1 MIGAK
6 QSKAKRSR
14 KKKKP
19 EKRGKGN
26 GATGNYRNGVFGMN
40 HSKAFYRFSHKLK
53 FFPRPPIPVI
63 SRGLSLSLTSS
74 LLCLYM
80 EMEEKVDANIAKEIK
95 KGIIGVMMLNG

>member
-1 MIGAK
+1 MVLSSLPIRLPDMLKEMEKG

-14 KKKKP
+14 KEKKP

-26 GATGNYRNGVFGMN
+26 GATGNYRNGFFGMN
-40 HSKAFYRFSHKLK
+40 HSKAFHRFSHKLK

-80 EMEEKVDANIAKEIK
+80 EMEESK
-95 KGIIGVMMLNG
+95 

>member
-1 MIGAK
+1 G

-14 KKKKP
+14 KEKKP
-19 EKRGKGN
+19 EKRGKGKGN
-26 GATGNYRNGVFGMN
+26 GATGNYRNGFFGMN
-40 HSKAFYRFSHKLK
+40 HSKACHRFSHKLK

-80 EMEEKVDANIAKEIK
+80 EMEESK
-95 KGIIGVMMLNG
+95 